1 MFTQCPECL
10 TVYKV
15 GASELAAARGSAR
28 CAHCNAL
35 FDTLS
40 TLSEHLPPEPIDRLA
55 RNEEQGKPPEL
66 ALSVFR
72 PNRSGQGALFFDP
85 DDHARGGS
93 ERNAAAPQFTRTP
106 RRRASGGNA
115 RWILGSLLLM
125 LVLAAEIAWNERAHW
140 MADARVRP
148 WLDSACARLGCQLPL
163 RRDDE
168 LLQLA
173 SRDIRPHPSVAGA
186 LIISATVHN
195 AADFPQPF
203 PPVQVTLSDLDEK
216 RIAMR
221 RFRATDYVPDA
232 EALRKGLAAGANAS
246 IVFEVADP
254 GRNAVAFEFSFE

>member
-15 GASELAAARGSAR
+15 GASELAAARGNAR
-28 CAHCNAL
+28 CAYCNAL

-40 TLSEHLPPEPIDRLA
+40 TLSEQLPPEPIDRLT
-55 RNEEQGKPPEL
+55 RNEEQGKPPQL

-85 DDHARGGS
+85 DDHARGG
-93 ERNAAAPQFTRTP
+93 ERNTAPPQFTRTQ
-106 RRRASGGNA
+106 RSRVRGGNS

-125 LVLAAEIAWNERAHW
+125 LVLAAEIAWSERAHW
-140 MADARVRP
+140 MADARLRP
-148 WLDSACARLGCQLPL
+148 WLDGACARLGCQLPL

-195 AADFPQPF
+195 AADFAQPF

-221 RFRATDYVPDA
+221 RFRADDYVADA
-232 EALRKGLAAGANAS
+232 DTLRKGLAAGANAS

>member
-10 TVYKV
+10 TIYKV
-15 GASELAAARGSAR
+15 GALDIAAARGSAR

-35 FDTLS
+35 FDTLI
-40 TLSEHLPPEPIDRLA
+40 TLSEQLPPEPIDRLA
-55 RNEEQGKPPEL
+55 RNEEQGKPPQL

-85 DDHARGGS
+85 DDHTRGS
-93 ERNAAAPQFTRTP
+93 ERSAAPPQFTRT
-106 RRRASGGNA
+106 RRRQARGNNA

-125 LVLAAEIAWNERAHW
+125 LVLAGEIAWSERAAW
-140 MADARVRP
+140 MVDPRVRP
-148 WLDSACARLGCQLPL
+148 WLDGACARLGCTLPL

-195 AADFPQPF
+195 AADFAQPF
-203 PPVQVTLSDLDEK
+203 PPVRVTLSDLDEK

-221 RFRATDYVPDA
+221 RFRAADYVADA
-232 EALRKGLAAGANAS
+232 ETLRKGLAAGANAS